1 MCPRRWAATKNN
13 LWLFN
18 SLFSVLDGVEAWMW
32 LIRDFSDIHLSIC
45 SHLRRLH
52 CPHVSSVLLATVV
65 QGSRVREVTKTLTAG
80 KEFESDA
87 TALQTTTAP
96 SVCYWEGD
104 GEDVNL
110 QQKDYEGTNKSI
122 CCVTPRGCGPAADPG
137 RLVKVGYILRIPG
150 GLAWGG
156 KAHTGRRFILQ
167 SLKVHGGTRRDAIRR
182 QEDECSK
189 GVEMSAASR
198 KPENICLGKKA
209 NQQVNC
215 ENSHNKLKN
224 LWNHNVLLACI

>member
-1 MCPRRWAATKNN
+1 M
-13 LWLFN
+13 
-18 SLFSVLDGVEAWMW
+18 
-32 LIRDFSDIHLSIC
+32 
-45 SHLRRLH
+45 
-52 CPHVSSVLLATVV
+52 
-65 QGSRVREVTKTLTAG
+65 REVTKTLTAG

-150 GLAWGG
+150 GLAWG
-156 KAHTGRRFILQ
+156 KKHTLAEDLFYNHSRFTEEPAEMQLDDRKMNV
-167 SLKVHGGTRRDAIRR
+167 LKV
-182 QEDECSK
+182 
-189 GVEMSAASR
+189 
-198 KPENICLGKKA
+198 
-209 NQQVNC
+209 
-215 ENSHNKLKN
+215 
-224 LWNHNVLLACI
+224 